1 MQVTMKSYRVRRDEI
16 AVIDHHGAHRVTQH
30 WPLAARA
37 WPPIA
42 APALPAEALLRLSV
56 GRVELTLGTTLL
68 VVMLV
73 LLIGAIPGW
82 PYSRGWGYGPSGS
95 IGLALAMLLVL
106 SLRARI
112 WPERVAQRRAEA
124 IIAHTVVSMR

>member
-1 MQVTMKSYRVRRDEI
+1 MKSYRVRRDEI

-68 VVMLV
+68 VVMMV
-73 LLIGAIPGW
+73 LLIGTIPGW

-112 WPERVAQRRAEA
+112 WPERVAQRRTEA